1 VRGGHTRLV
10 MVYRLVGVW
19 ALRRAYR
26 VLTAD
31 DPRPLPQRLGREARR
46 ILLGAAL
53 TLGLL
58 ILGVIVLIGVLIAAA
73 T

>member
-1 VRGGHTRLV
+1 

-26 VLTAD
+26 LLTAD

-53 TLGLL
+53 TVGLL
-58 ILGVIVLIGVLIAAA
+58 ILGVIVLVVVLIAAA

>member
-1 VRGGHTRLV
+1 MIFKFIG
-10 MVYRLVGVW
+10 MW

-26 VLTAD
+26 LLTAK
-31 DPRPLPQRLGREARR
+31 DPRPLPQRFGHEARR
-46 ILLGAAL
+46 ILVGAAL

-58 ILGVIVLIGVLIAAA
+58 VLGAIVLVGVLIAAA

>member
-1 VRGGHTRLV
+1 
-10 MVYRLVGVW
+10 MVYRLVGMW

-26 VLTAD
+26 LLTDD
-31 DPRPLPQRLGREARR
+31 DPRPLPQRLGRGAKR

-58 ILGVIVLIGVLIAAA
+58 ILGVTLLVAVLIAAA

>member
-1 VRGGHTRLV
+1 
-10 MVYRLVGVW
+10 MVYQMVGMW

-26 VLTAD
+26 LLTAD
-31 DPRPLPQRLGREARR
+31 DPRPLQQRLGREARR

-73 T
+73 S

>member
-1 VRGGHTRLV
+1 MLYKFIG
-10 MVYRLVGVW
+10 MW
-19 ALRRAYR
+19 AVRRAYR
-26 VLTAD
+26 LLTAD
-31 DPRPLPQRLGREARR
+31 DPRPLPQRLGHEARR

-58 ILGVIVLIGVLIAAA
+58 LLGAVLLIGVLIAAA

>member
-1 VRGGHTRLV
+1 

-26 VLTAD
+26 LLTAD
-31 DPRPLPQRLGREARR
+31 DPRPLPQRLGREAKR

-53 TLGLL
+53 TVGLL
-58 ILGVIVLIGVLIAAA
+58 IFGVILLVGVLIAAA

>member
-1 VRGGHTRLV
+1 

-26 VLTAD
+26 LLTAD
-31 DPRPLPQRLGREARR
+31 DPRPLPQRLGREAKR

-53 TLGLL
+53 TVGLL
-58 ILGVIVLIGVLIAAA
+58 ILGVIVLVGVLIAAA

>member
-1 VRGGHTRLV
+1 ML
-10 MVYRLVGVW
+10 YKFVGMW

-26 VLTAD
+26 LLTAD

-46 ILLGAAL
+46 ILLGAAV

-58 ILGVIVLIGVLIAAA
+58 VLGAVLLIGVLIAVA

>member
-1 VRGGHTRLV
+1 ML
-10 MVYRLVGVW
+10 YKFVGMW

-26 VLTAD
+26 LLTAD

-46 ILLGAAL
+46 ILLGAAV
-53 TLGLL
+53 TLGLFV
-58 ILGVIVLIGVLIAAA
+58 LGAVLLIGVLIAVA

>member
-1 VRGGHTRLV
+1 
-10 MVYRLVGVW
+10 MVYRLVGMW

-26 VLTAD
+26 LLTAN
-31 DPRPLPQRLGREARR
+31 DPRPLSQRFGREARR
-46 ILLGAAL
+46 ILVGAAL

-58 ILGVIVLIGVLIAAA
+58 VLGAIVLVGVLIAAA

>member
-1 VRGGHTRLV
+1 MLYKFIG
-10 MVYRLVGVW
+10 MW
-19 ALRRAYR
+19 AVRRAYR
-26 VLTAD
+26 LLTAD
-31 DPRPLPQRLGREARR
+31 DPRPLPQRLGHEARR

-58 ILGVIVLIGVLIAAA
+58 VLGAVVLIGVLVAVV

>member
-1 VRGGHTRLV
+1 

-26 VLTAD
+26 LLTAD
-31 DPRPLPQRLGREARR
+31 DPRPLSQRLGREAKR
-46 ILLGAAL
+46 ILIGAAL

-58 ILGVIVLIGVLIAAA
+58 ILGVIVLVGVLIAAA
-73 T
+73 S

>member
-1 VRGGHTRLV
+1 

-26 VLTAD
+26 LLTAD

-53 TLGLL
+53 TVGLL
-58 ILGVIVLIGVLIAAA
+58 ILGVILLVVVLIAAA

>member
-1 VRGGHTRLV
+1 

-26 VLTAD
+26 LLTAD

-46 ILLGAAL
+46 ILLAAAL
-53 TLGLL
+53 TVGLL
-58 ILGVIVLIGVLIAAA
+58 ILGVIVLVVVLIAAA

>member
-1 VRGGHTRLV
+1 
-10 MVYRLVGVW
+10 MVYQWVGMW

-26 VLTAD
+26 LLTAD
-31 DPRPLPQRLGREARR
+31 DPRPVPQRFGREARR
-46 ILLGAAL
+46 ILVGAAL

-58 ILGVIVLIGVLIAAA
+58 VLGAIVLVGVLIAAA

>member
-1 VRGGHTRLV
+1 MLYKFIG
-10 MVYRLVGVW
+10 MW

-26 VLTAD
+26 LLTAD

-46 ILLGAAL
+46 ILLGAAV

-58 ILGVIVLIGVLIAAA
+58 VLGAVLLIGVLIAVA

>member
-1 VRGGHTRLV
+1 V
-10 MVYRLVGVW
+10 VYRLVGMW

-26 VLTAD
+26 LLTAD
-31 DPRPLPQRLGREARR
+31 DPRPLPQRLGSEARR

-58 ILGVIVLIGVLIAAA
+58 ILGVILLVGVLIALA

>member
-1 VRGGHTRLV
+1 
-10 MVYRLVGVW
+10 MYRLVGVW

-26 VLTAD
+26 LLTAD
-31 DPRPLPQRLGREARR
+31 DPRPLPQRLGHEARR

>member
-1 VRGGHTRLV
+1 V
-10 MVYRLVGVW
+10 VYRLVGMW

-26 VLTAD
+26 LLTAD

-46 ILLGAAL
+46 ILFGAAL

-58 ILGVIVLIGVLIAAA
+58 ILGVILLVGVLIALA

>member
-1 VRGGHTRLV
+1 VVHRLIGMWV
-10 MVYRLVGVW
+10 I
-19 ALRRAYR
+19 RRAYR
-26 VLTAD
+26 ILTAD
-31 DPRPLPQRLGREARR
+31 DPRPLPQRLGLEARR

-58 ILGVIVLIGVLIAAA
+58 ILGVILLVGVLIAAA

>member
-1 VRGGHTRLV
+1 
-10 MVYRLVGVW
+10 MVGMW

-26 VLTAD
+26 LLTAD
-31 DPRPLPQRLGREARR
+31 DQRPLQQRFGREARR

-53 TLGLL
+53 TIGLL
-58 ILGVIVLIGVLIAAA
+58 ILGVIVLVGLLIAAA